1 MNNMERVIKEYRS
14 LLLKTIEKREYL
26 RNLYNKKLNLY
37 YTSNDGDKILKE
49 VEILEKEI
57 NNLNETISILN
68 NFINESVN
76 ELVNGLDEEEKK
88 LFYIINGSNYL
99 YFSLLNHFKMLES
112 NKVNNRNLNVYNI
125 VKMVKVS
132 GSTLEL
138 DVFVLLEK
146 LGFNINLEG
155 TNFVAHLICES
166 ISPSENLSSY
176 NIVNNYT
183 NKRDIILSMEYSA
196 TSVNLDN
203 VDKELFN
210 KVFPSG
216 ISTNYKD
223 VIKEV
228 SNYLKKENNKKTL
241 KN

>member
-1 MNNMERVIKEYRS
+1 MNNMERVIREYRS

-37 YTSNDGDKILKE
+37 YTSKDGDKILKE

-57 NNLNETISILN
+57 NNLNETINILN

-76 ELVNGLDEEEKK
+76 ELVNGLDTEDKK

-99 YFSLLNHFKMLES
+99 YFSLLNHFKIIES
-112 NKVNNRNLNVYNI
+112 NKINNRNLNVYKL
-125 VKMVKVS
+125 VKMSKIN
-132 GSTLEL
+132 GFTLVLE
-138 DVFVLLEK
+138 VFTLLEK
-146 LGFNINLEG
+146 LGFNMNLEG
-155 TNFVAHLICES
+155 TNFIGHLICEN
-166 ISPSENLSSY
+166 ISPSENLSNY

-196 TSVNLDN
+196 ISVNLDN
-203 VDKELFN
+203 RDEELFS
-210 KVFPSG
+210 KVFLGG

-223 VIKEV
+223 IIKEV
-228 SNYLKKENNKKTL
+228 SNYLKKEHNKKTL